1 MLGARRVLLSL
12 VVLFALSFGSLC
24 AQELEENSK
33 VNTNIAFPITVPV
46 GSTSDFA
53 HLGSGIVIG
62 TGYNFNRHHA
72 FVGEFMWNWLYPT
85 EESLAPLRPA
95 PQKGDLNGHSN
106 LFVFTANYRLEFRR
120 QRFGT
125 YFIAGGGYY
134 YRNASRTETV
144 TPAAGTA
151 CTAVWQWWGFTCSGG
166 TVNVNQTSSS
176 FPGGVFG
183 GNAGMGI
190 TFGLTNEPRYRMYIE
205 ARYHYAPGD
214 TFNLRFIPIMIGAR
228 F

>member
-1 MLGARRVLLSL
+1 MLGAGRVLVALA
-12 VVLFALSFGSLC
+12 VLFALSIGSLC
-24 AQELEENSK
+24 AQEFEADNKLNA
-33 VNTNIAFPITVPV
+33 NMGFPVTVPV
-46 GSTSDFA
+46 GSTSDFT
-53 HLGSGIVIG
+53 HLGSGIVVG

-95 PQKGDLNGHSN
+95 TQEGDLNGHSN
-106 LFVFTANYRLEFRR
+106 LFVVTANYRLEFRG

-144 TPAAGTA
+144 TPPAGTA

-166 TVNVNQTSSS
+166 TVNVDQTSSS
-176 FPGGVFG
+176 FPRGVFG

-190 TFGLTNEPRYRMYIE
+190 TISIPDAPHYRIYIE

-214 TFNLRFIPIMIGAR
+214 TFDLRFIPITIGAR